1 MNKLP
6 VTPNLSPSSVDDVYH
21 WLVNAHEGLSDAESM
36 RFNARLILLLVNAIG
51 DPQLIR
57 EAIHYAAR
65 TRKSE
70 T

>member
-1 MNKLP
+1 MTKLT
-6 VTPNLSPSSVDDVYH
+6 VTPNLSASSVDDVYH
-21 WLVNAHEGLSDAESM
+21 WLVSAHEGLSDAESM

-57 EAIHYAAR
+57 EAIQCAAR
-65 TRKSE
+65 ARKSE